1 METKIG
7 VFLCNCGGAIK
18 NIDFDAVAK
27 KVAKFPGVTC
37 VNLSSNL
44 CLEEGK
50 EKMISCIRE
59 EHIERTV
66 VAACSPEF
74 TEHIFQE
81 VLEKSGLNDHLMS
94 MANIREQC
102 SWAHEGDV
110 TEKAVELVKM
120 AVNKVRFLQP
130 MEKKAVPVNREVLV
144 VGGGFSAINTALQL
158 SRVGL
163 RTTILEKEAALGA
176 GTEKLESFYGFYPS
190 SMVSAVEGGRNIEI
204 LTSAQ
209 MTAVEGNIGDF
220 GVRIRK
226 GGEEISR
233 KYGAIVIATGYK
245 TELTLDSEPK
255 LRAEDEAISG
265 INIVS
270 QEQFCR
276 MLRNPSL
283 KTEPK
288 TIGFMFDFS
297 DENSRFPTLA
307 TLNNA
312 LAAKKKWGSEI
323 YVFYKS
329 VKVDSEG
336 VEKLY
341 QEARDYGVVFLRSE
355 ISPTITIKNG
365 RVKIEAK
372 DVFLGEDV
380 ILACDI
386 LVAEELYLP
395 AEETET
401 LSSLLNIRV
410 DSRGFY
416 QDENVHLYPVSSER
430 KGIFFVGGCRD
441 DLDLGRVLTDIS
453 SVVINVHELLFS
465 GKIPVDVER
474 VKADPQKC
482 VACLTC
488 IRVCPH
494 GAIQLVRA
502 DNSKE
507 VAGISD
513 LACDA
518 CGICAAICPAKAI
531 KFQGYRDEEILA
543 QIEAIGESS
552 NGRIVAFCCEHS
564 AYPAADLAGKLRLH
578 YPENLRVIRVPCAG
592 QVDVFHIL
600 KAFEKGAA
608 TVLVM
613 GCEDGACHHITGN
626 IRAKERVN
634 YCNMLLKEVR
644 VDDRPVAMFNVSP
657 NAPYKF
663 VRAVNEITKITK
675 ESGR

>member
-7 VFLCNCGGAIK
+7 VFLCNCGGAIN
-18 NIDFDAVAK
+18 NIDFDAAVK

-44 CLEEGK
+44 CLEEGE

-59 EHIERTV
+59 ENIEKVV
-66 VAACSPEF
+66 VAACSLEF
-74 TEHIFQE
+74 NEHIFRE
-81 VLEKSGLNDHLMS
+81 VLEKAGLNGHLFS

-102 SWAHEGDV
+102 SWAHDGDV
-110 TEKAVELVKM
+110 TVKAVELVKM
-120 AVNKVRFLQP
+120 AANRVRLLQP
-130 MEKKAVPVNREVLV
+130 VEKKELPVNREVLV

-163 RTTILEKEAALGA
+163 RTTLLEKEAVLGV
-176 GTEKLESFYGFYPS
+176 GTEKLESFYGFDTS
-190 SMVSAVEGGRNIEI
+190 SMISAVEGDENIEV
-204 LTSAQ
+204 LTSVEV
-209 MTAVEGNIGDF
+209 TAVEGKIGDF
-220 GVRIRK
+220 SIKIRQ
-226 GGEEISR
+226 GGEEIFR
-233 KYGAIVIATGYK
+233 KYGAIVLATGYQ
-245 TELTLDSEPK
+245 TELALDSELK
-255 LRAEDEAISG
+255 LRAEGEAISG

-276 MLRNPSL
+276 MLRNSSL
-283 KTEPK
+283 ETEPK

-323 YVFYKS
+323 YVFCKN
-329 VKVDSEG
+329 VKVDGEG
-336 VEKLY
+336 MEKLY
-341 QEARDYGVVFLRSE
+341 REARNCGVVFLKSE
-355 ISPTITIKNG
+355 APPRITAENE

-380 ILACDI
+380 ILDCDV

-395 AEETET
+395 AKGTET
-401 LSSLLNIRV
+401 LSSLLNIRG

-416 QDENVHLYPVSSER
+416 QDENVHLYPVASEK
-430 KGIFFVGGCRD
+430 KGIFFIGGCRG
-441 DLDLGRVLTDIS
+441 DLGLGRVLTDIS
-453 SVVINVHELLFS
+453 SVVMNIHELLSS
-465 GKIPVDVER
+465 GKILVEVER
-474 VKADPQKC
+474 VKVDPQKC

-494 GAIQLVRA
+494 GAIQLVRV
-502 DNSKE
+502 DSNKE

-543 QIEAIGESS
+543 QIEAIGKS
-552 NGRIVAFCCEHS
+552 
-564 AYPAADLAGKLRLH
+564 
-578 YPENLRVIRVPCAG
+578 
-592 QVDVFHIL
+592 
-600 KAFEKGAA
+600 
-608 TVLVM
+608 
-613 GCEDGACHHITGN
+613 
-626 IRAKERVN
+626 
-634 YCNMLLKEVR
+634 
-644 VDDRPVAMFNVSP
+644 
-657 NAPYKF
+657 
-663 VRAVNEITKITK
+663 
-675 ESGR
+675 

>member
-7 VFLCNCGGAIK
+7 VFLCNCGGAIT
-18 NIDFDAVAK
+18 NIDFDAAVE

-37 VNLSSNL
+37 VNLSSDL
-44 CLEEGK
+44 CLEEGRK
-50 EKMISCIRE
+50 KMLSCIKQE
-59 EHIERTV
+59 NIERVV

-74 TEHIFQE
+74 TEHIFRE
-81 VLEKSGLNDHLMS
+81 VLEWSGLNGHLLS

-110 TEKAVELVKM
+110 TEKAIELVKM
-120 AVNKVRFLQP
+120 AVNKVRLLQP
-130 MEKKAVPVNREVLV
+130 VEKKELPVNREVLV
-144 VGGGFSAINTALQL
+144 VGGGFSAINTAIQL

-163 RTTILEKEAALGA
+163 RTTLLEKEAVLGA
-176 GTEKLESFYGFYPS
+176 GTEKLESLYDFDTDS
-190 SMVSAVEGGRNIEI
+190 TISAAEGDKNIEV

-209 MTAVEGNIGDF
+209 MTAVEGKVGDF
-220 GVRIRK
+220 RVGIRK
-226 GGEEISR
+226 GGEEVFR
-233 KYGAIVIATGYK
+233 KYGAIVIATGYQ
-245 TELTLDSEPK
+245 TELALDSEPK
-255 LRAEDEAISG
+255 LRNEDEAISG

-276 MLRNPSL
+276 MLRNSSL
-283 KTEPK
+283 ETEPK

-312 LAAKKKWGSEI
+312 LEAKRKWGSEV

-341 QEARDYGVVFLRSE
+341 QEARDCGVVFLKSE
-355 ISPTITIKNG
+355 APPRITAENG

-372 DVFLGEDV
+372 DVFLGED
-380 ILACDI
+380 ITLACDV

-395 AEETET
+395 AEETGA
-401 LSSLLNIRV
+401 LSSLLNIRR

-416 QDENVHLYPVSSER
+416 QDENVHLYPVTSEK
-430 KGIFFVGGCRD
+430 KGIFFIGGCRG

-453 SVVINVHELLFS
+453 SAVMNVHELLSS
-465 GKIPVDVER
+465 GKILVNVER

-513 LACDA
+513 LACYA

-543 QIEAIGESS
+543 QIEATGESL
-552 NGRIVAFCCEHS
+552 NGRDVAFCCEHS
-564 AYPAADLAGKLRLH
+564 AYPAADLAGRLRLH
-578 YPENLRVIRVPCAG
+578 YPENLRIIRVPCAG

-608 TVLVM
+608 AVLVM
-613 GCEDGACHHITGN
+613 GCENGACHHITGN

-644 VDDRPVAMFNVSP
+644 VDGRPVAMFNLSP
-657 NAPYKF
+657 NAPHKF

>member
-7 VFLCNCGGAIK
+7 VFLCNCGGAIN
-18 NIDFDAVAK
+18 NIDFDATVK

-44 CLEEGK
+44 CLEEGE

-59 EHIERTV
+59 ENIEKVV

-74 TEHIFQE
+74 NEHIFRE
-81 VLEKSGLNDHLMS
+81 VLEKAGLNDHLLS

-102 SWAHEGDV
+102 SWAHDGDV

-120 AVNKVRFLQP
+120 AVNRSRLLQP
-130 MEKKAVPVNREVLV
+130 VEKKELPVNREVLV
-144 VGGGFSAINTALQL
+144 VGGGFPAINTALQL

-163 RTTILEKEAALGA
+163 RTTLLEKEAVLGT
-176 GTEKLESFYGFYPS
+176 GTEELESFYGFDTS
-190 SMVSAVEGGRNIEI
+190 SMISAVEVDKNIEV
-204 LTSAQ
+204 LTSAH
-209 MTAVEGNIGDF
+209 MTEVGGKIGDF
-220 GVRIRK
+220 SVRIRQE
-226 GGEEISR
+226 GGEILR
-233 KYGAIVIATGYK
+233 KYGAIVLATGYQ
-245 TELTLDSEPK
+245 TELALDSEPK

-276 MLRNPSL
+276 MLRNSSL
-283 KTEPK
+283 ETEPK

-312 LAAKKKWGSEI
+312 LTAKKKWGSEI
-323 YVFYKS
+323 YVFCKN

-336 VEKLY
+336 MEKLY
-341 QEARDYGVVFLRSE
+341 RQARNCGVVFLKSE
-355 ISPTITIKNG
+355 APPRITAENG

-380 ILACDI
+380 IMACDV

-395 AEETET
+395 AEGAET
-401 LSSLLNIRV
+401 LSSLLNIRR

-416 QDENVHLYPVSSER
+416 QDENVHLYPVGSEK
-430 KGIFFVGGCRD
+430 KGIFFIGECRG

-453 SVVINVHELLFS
+453 SVVMNIHELLSS
-465 GKIPVDVER
+465 GKISVEVER
-474 VKADPQKC
+474 VKVDPQKC

-494 GAIQLVRA
+494 GAIQLVRV
-502 DNSKE
+502 DSSKE

-543 QIEAIGESS
+543 QIEAIGES
-552 NGRIVAFCCEHS
+552 
-564 AYPAADLAGKLRLH
+564 
-578 YPENLRVIRVPCAG
+578 
-592 QVDVFHIL
+592 
-600 KAFEKGAA
+600 
-608 TVLVM
+608 
-613 GCEDGACHHITGN
+613 
-626 IRAKERVN
+626 
-634 YCNMLLKEVR
+634 
-644 VDDRPVAMFNVSP
+644 
-657 NAPYKF
+657 
-663 VRAVNEITKITK
+663 
-675 ESGR
+675 

>member
-1 METKIG
+1 MDTRIG

-37 VNLSSNL
+37 VNLRSDL

-50 EKMISCIRE
+50 KKMISCIRE
-59 EHIERTV
+59 ENIEKVV

-74 TEHIFQE
+74 TEHIFRE
-81 VLEKSGLNDHLMS
+81 VLEKSGLNGHLLS

-102 SWAHEGDV
+102 SWVHEGDV
-110 TEKAVELVKM
+110 TVKAVELVKM

-144 VGGGFSAINTALQL
+144 VGGGFSAINVALQL

-163 RTTILEKEAALGA
+163 RTTLLEKETVLGD
-176 GTEKLESFYGFYPS
+176 GLEKLESFYGFYPS
-190 SMVSAVEGGRNIEI
+190 SMISAVEEDRNIEV

-209 MTAVEGNIGDF
+209 MIAIEGNIGDF
-220 GVRIRK
+220 GVKIGK

-233 KYGAIVIATGYK
+233 KYGAIILATGYK

-255 LRAEDEAISG
+255 LRTEDESISG
-265 INIVS
+265 INIGS

-283 KTEPK
+283 KSVPK

-312 LAAKKKWGSEI
+312 LAAKKKWGSEV

-341 QEARDYGVVFLRSE
+341 QEARDCGVVFLRSE
-355 ISPTITIKNG
+355 IPPKITAKNG

-395 AEETET
+395 AEGTET
-401 LSSLLNIRV
+401 LSSLLNIRI
-410 DSRGFY
+410 DSRGFF
-416 QDENVHLYPVSSER
+416 QDENVHLYPVTSER
-430 KGIFFVGGCRD
+430 KGIFFIGGCRD

-453 SVVINVHELLFS
+453 SVVMNVYELLSS
-465 GKIPVDVER
+465 GKIPVDMER
-474 VKADPQKC
+474 VKANPQKC

-494 GAIQLVRA
+494 GAIQLIRA

-626 IRAKERVN
+626 TRAKERVN

-644 VDDRPVAMFNVSP
+644 VDGRPVAMFNVSP
-657 NAPYKF
+657 NAPHKF